1 MAPPNHEAM
10 KPQDN
15 PVVTSA
21 EGRPLENP
29 AASLQIR
36 SQYGRGGLTLLQD
49 TQLIETLAHF
59 PRERIPERVVHA
71 KAAGAW
77 GEFEVTHDVS
87 DLTDA
92 NFLDTV
98 GKKTPVLARISTVGG
113 EKGSADTVRDVR
125 GWALKLFTEEGNQGK
140 PAPKPVMN
148 TLAIF

>member
-1 MAPPNHEAM
+1 MNMAPPNHEAM
-10 KPQDN
+10 KVPSH

-21 EGRPLENP
+21 EGRPIENP
-29 AASLQIR
+29 SASLQIR
-36 SQYGRGGLTLLQD
+36 SRYGGGGLTLLED
-49 TQLIETLAHF
+49 TNLIETLAHF

-87 DLTDA
+87 DLTDTK
-92 NFLDTV
+92 FLDTV

-125 GWALKLFTEEGNQGK
+125 GWALKLFTEEGNQGES
-140 PAPKPVMN
+140 
-148 TLAIF
+148 I